1 MKKLLLFL
9 SINTAVGAKGQR
21 IVYHADLVPQTITN
35 STFKI
40 GMNEMYANKLGDIG
54 NDRAKISAYTT
65 TIEELQRK
73 VFNSLTNVDGA
84 IKNGKTLYY
93 ISQKIP
99 QIFKN
104 LETAS
109 TLAAGKPCLV
119 TIATEHA
126 SIIVQRVIKLQT
138 HLQDFV
144 LKDDSKTL
152 INPTDRDKFVYEV
165 YQNINIIYSL
175 STAMVSRFKLYN
187 LQDAVN
193 KVVPYQ
199 MYINVDKI
207 IIQDIAKKLKF

>member
-1 MKKLLLFL
+1 MAA
-9 SINTAVGAKGQR
+9 STACATCSGVVSLARNHLVNFQR
-21 IVYHADLVPQTITN
+21 NPSSACSGMEW
-35 STFKI
+35 STST
-40 GMNEMYANKLGDIG
+40 E
-54 NDRAKISAYTT
+54 SPAYTT
-65 TIEELQRK
+65 IIEEVQRK

-104 LETAS
+104 LQTAS
-109 TLAAGKPCLV
+109 MLAAGKPYLV

-126 SIIVQRVIKLQT
+126 NIIVQRVIKLQT

-152 INPTDRDKFVYEV
+152 INPTDRDKLVYEV

-175 STAMVSRFKLYN
+175 STAMVSRFELYN

-193 KVVPYQ
+193 KVVPYR

-207 IIQDIAKKLKF
+207 IIKDIAKKLKF